1 MKLIGITG
9 GVGAGK
15 STVLKILKELTNC
28 IVVMADDV
36 AKEMMQFGGELSAD
50 AIRIFGQEAY
60 LSDAKLNTSHIAA
73 LMYSKPELKEEWTG
87 IVHPKVRH
95 TILSMIDDA
104 RLKAEYD
111 FFFLEAALLL
121 EEGYDTV
128 CDEVWYVYV
137 DENERIRRLVA
148 DRGYS
153 EAKCRS
159 IMANQLT
166 HEKFLYKTDFV
177 IDNGVDVNC
186 TRKQL
191 ENKLEE
197 YKVM

>member
-1 MKLIGITG
+1 
-9 GVGAGK
+9 
-15 STVLKILKELTNC
+15 
-28 IVVMADDV
+28 
-36 AKEMMQFGGELSAD
+36 MQFGGDLSGD

-60 LSDAKLNTSHIAA
+60 FPDEKLNTSDIAA

-95 TILSMIDDA
+95 AVLNMIDDA
-104 RLKAEYD
+104 RSKAEYD

-121 EEGYDTV
+121 EEGYDAV
-128 CDEVWYVYV
+128 CDEVWYIYV

-148 DRGYS
+148 NRGYS
-153 EAKCRS
+153 ESKCRS

-166 HEKFLYKTDFV
+166 HEFFLQKTHFL
-177 IDNGVDVNC
+177 IDNSVDVKY

-197 YKVM
+197 YRII